1 MKTLSECIIND
12 SVDEVLLFIVFSGW
26 SRTDWPTWF
35 RWIQGDY
42 LSMHDL
48 KHLCINVSR
57 FVLYPLCYLVFPS
70 ILRCDKLFKQFL
82 TMIVHK
88 FDLPNWI
95 TKLAQSKIVGVKW
108 KQNRNYYVWFKTSWW
123 SCFWPWP
130 LFQVYYLVCKETW
143 CYIWFRPVVRE
154 AS

>member
-1 MKTLSECIIND
+1 MNQLMKCCC
-12 SVDEVLLFIVFSGW
+12 LLFF
-26 SRTDWPTWF
+26 
-35 RWIQGDY
+35 QGDRGQTGPPG
-42 LSMHDL
+42 SDGSKVMHDL

-82 TMIVHK
+82 PMIVQT
-88 FDLPNWI
+88 FGLPSWI
-95 TKLAQSKIVGVKW
+95 TKLAQSKNVGVKW
-108 KQNRNYYVWFKTSWW
+108 KQNRNYYVWFKTSRW

-130 LFQVYYLVCKETW
+130 LFQVYYLVCKESW
-143 CYIWFRPVVRE
+143 CYIWFRPDVWE